1 MCQKIG
7 MMLLIF
13 LLVLSCPV
21 IYAQQSA
28 DLLETGVDE
37 KLGNFIPLDLKFVDE
52 NGDSVQLKQFINK
65 PTILALVY
73 YRCPGICSPLL
84 SGIVDVV
91 DKIDNIPGEDFVIL
105 TVSFD
110 ETDNPTLGAQK
121 KKNYLAAFNKPF
133 PSEHWKFLTGDRASI
148 KKLTD
153 AVGFRF
159 KKQGR
164 DFVHPGLITII
175 GKDGIISRYLFGI
188 SYLPFDLKMALLEAS
203 QGRTGPTINR
213 VLLYCFS
220 YDPDGKKYAFNFLKV
235 TGTIILFFL
244 LFFVVFLIFSG
255 RSRKRKARATNVS

>member
-1 MCQKIG
+1 MFQKIA
-7 MMLLIF
+7 MMFIIYLILL
-13 LLVLSCPV
+13 SGTV

-28 DLLETGVDE
+28 DGLETGVDE
-37 KLGNFIPLDLKFVDE
+37 KLGDYIPLDLKFVDE
-52 NGDSVQLKQFINK
+52 NGDSVQLSQIINK
-65 PTILALVY
+65 PTILSLVY

-91 DKIDNIPGEDFVIL
+91 EKIDNIPGEDFVIL

-121 KKNYLAAFNKPF
+121 KKNYMAAFNKTF
-133 PSEHWKFLTGDRASI
+133 PSQHWKFLTGDSASI
-148 KKLTD
+148 AKLTS
-153 AVGFRF
+153 AVGFKF

-164 DFVHPGLITII
+164 DFVHPGLITILGED
-175 GKDGIISRYLFGI
+175 GKISRYLFGI
-188 SYLPFDLKMALLEAS
+188 SYLPFDVKMALLEAS

-213 VLLYCFS
+213 VLIYCFS

-244 LFFVVFLIFSG
+244 LLFVVFLIFAG
-255 RSRKRKARATNVS
+255 RSRNRKARATNVS